1 MVVIWYT
8 YLDWIAEN
16 VLDRPQTVI
25 LPIQIANSVSAA
37 ILLQRIRLLLL
48 FLGNHQ
54 TALMLWLLG
63 GRLLVALVGVDHHD
77 LLVCCRS
84 GAGLLMWRRLRL
96 LFCSRQWRLTLN
108 IGRVGLVDLPDLI
121 ASYISAIRAVVRLC
135 ADCVW
140 LEMWVVVLI
149 LYRWTR
155 GAIATQRCAVT
166 TTFTLARSN
175 CSTNPSSW
183 LAAVGCITLYMRF
196 ELSHCLHHTVFCAT
210 NCS

>member
-1 MVVIWYT
+1 MVVIRYT

-25 LPIQIANSVSAA
+25 LLIQIANSVSAA
-37 ILLQRIRLLLL
+37 VLFQRIRLLLL

-54 TALMLWLLG
+54 TALKLWLLG

-77 LLVCCRS
+77 LLVCCRR
-84 GAGLLMWRRLRL
+84 GAGLLVWRRLRL

-155 GAIATQRCAVT
+155 GAIATQRCAA
-166 TTFTLARSN
+166 L
-175 CSTNPSSW
+175 
-183 LAAVGCITLYMRF
+183 
-196 ELSHCLHHTVFCAT
+196 
-210 NCS
+210 